1 MGILYQYHQQGKNV
15 VYLSDGDVGMSPA
28 TYRIGKSAKCVA
40 KSSRLSTE

>member
-28 TYRIGKSAKCVA
+28 TYRIGKSVA